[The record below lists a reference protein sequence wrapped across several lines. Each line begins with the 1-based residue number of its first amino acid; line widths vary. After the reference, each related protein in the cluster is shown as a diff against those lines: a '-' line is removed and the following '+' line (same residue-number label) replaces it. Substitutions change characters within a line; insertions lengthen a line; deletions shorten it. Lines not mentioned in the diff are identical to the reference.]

1 MIDIMKLIINEFLI
15 YEGILASVD
24 NEINGFHASYWRSS
38 LGYMKRLLLLDHNH
52 WWWFGDE
59 QRKAIDWTNACFIC
73 QWDTFGHVVCK

>member
-38 LGYMKRLLLLDHNH
+38 LGYMKRRTAKSHRLNQCLFYMPMGHF
-52 WWWFGDE
+52 W
-59 QRKAIDWTNACFIC
+59 ACCLQIVGNFLVA
-73 QWDTFGHVVCK
+73 F